1 MAKPAQ
7 TPSCADCR
15 MWRPRATTKVL
26 TAGSTS
32 APSTTS
38 DPGMRAAPDDGGVH
52 VIVCPVDYR
61 ENMALT
67 DRLGDL
73 DVVL

>member
-1 MAKPAQ
+1 M
-7 TPSCADCR
+7 
-15 MWRPRATTKVL
+15 L

-38 DPGMRAAPDDGGVH
+38 DPGAWAAPDDGAVH

-61 ENMALT
+61 ENMART

-73 DVVL
+73 DVVP